1 MDKPGPA
8 KKTHSGRL
16 AEINRAITTS
26 LHFDQVLDIIVES
39 ALQLVE
45 ARACVLLLVE
55 KDGTLRV
62 RAARGTTPEFAG
74 EFSAS
79 MDEDAVRK
87 LHEALAVTPD
97 EAMVSVPVIATNA
110 VNGMLAVVRGRPLDA
125 DEEWLAIV
133 GDRRSSGH
141 RLTERAPF

>member
-1 MDKPGPA
+1 MDKLGPA
-8 KKTHSGRL
+8 KKSHSGRL

-26 LHFDQVLDIIVES
+26 LQFDQVLDIIVES

-55 KDGTLRV
+55 KDGNFRV
-62 RAARGTTPEFAG
+62 RAARGTTPEFAA

-87 LHEALAVTPD
+87 LH
-97 EAMVSVPVIATNA
+97 
-110 VNGMLAVVRGRPLDA
+110 
-125 DEEWLAIV
+125 
-133 GDRRSSGH
+133 
-141 RLTERAPF
+141 

>member
-1 MDKPGPA
+1 MDKPGPV

-55 KDGTLRV
+55 KDGIFRV
-62 RAARGTTPEFAG
+62 RAARGTPPEFAARVFRFDG
-74 EFSAS
+74 
-79 MDEDAVRK
+79 
-87 LHEALAVTPD
+87 
-97 EAMVSVPVIATNA
+97 
-110 VNGMLAVVRGRPLDA
+110 
-125 DEEWLAIV
+125 
-133 GDRRSSGH
+133 
-141 RLTERAPF
+141 